1 MKKLLL
7 ILLFFIFFLN
17 SCVRKECENCTK
29 LFDTQFSNAELDVI
43 VQVLVNDSLEYN
55 YQDWNEFITF
65 NFPDLNYTFEEC
77 SKYGG
82 MVSVDPL
89 GDTKDFRQVWYSD
102 GSTVLLQPNDSIFE
116 IGTIYYDCK

>member
-7 ILLFFIFFLN
+7 ILLCFIFFLN

-29 LFDTQFSNAELDVI
+29 LFDTQFSNAELSVI

-55 YQDWNEFITF
+55 YQDWNEFVTF

-89 GDTKDFRQVWYSD
+89 GDTKDFRQV
-102 GSTVLLQPNDSIFE
+102 
-116 IGTIYYDCK
+116 

>member
-7 ILLFFIFFLN
+7 ILLCFIFFLN

-29 LFDTQFSNAELDVI
+29 LFDTQFSNAELDII

-65 NFPDLNYTFEEC
+65 NFPDLNTRSPDLIALKRKQ
-77 SKYGG
+77 SK
-82 MVSVDPL
+82 SERTLPEH
-89 GDTKDFRQVWYSD
+89 F
-102 GSTVLLQPNDSIFE
+102 
-116 IGTIYYDCK
+116 